1 MELRLTTRHT
11 KYSFHSKLLQ
21 SFEEIRSDQDI
32 RHFEQVVS
40 VNFEQCLFA
49 VKMGEL
55 SLRNQGVLAQVID
68 YE

>member
-1 MELRLTTRHT
+1 MENGLTPRHT
-11 KYSFHSKLLQ
+11 EDGFHAKLLQ
-21 SFEEIRSDQDI
+21 PLEEVRSDQDI